1 MKEEEE
7 QERVNQE
14 KAAEEAGEDGDG
26 QDSSQGPWKKSGKTR
41 HVAPVA
47 PKPGRHRIVLTLG
60 TRDDGNDIMFANMI
74 GYKQGFL

>member
-26 QDSSQGPWKKSGKTR
+26 QDGSHGPWKKSGTTHR
-41 HVAPVA
+41 NVAPVA

-60 TRDDGNDIMFANMI
+60 TRGDGNILYLLI
-74 GYKQGFL
+74 IKLI